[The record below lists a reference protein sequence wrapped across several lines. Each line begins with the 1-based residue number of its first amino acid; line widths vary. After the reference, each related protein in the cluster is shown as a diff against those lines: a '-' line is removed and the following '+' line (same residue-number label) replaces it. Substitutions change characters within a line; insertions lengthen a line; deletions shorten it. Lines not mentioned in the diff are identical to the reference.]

1 MNRSPSQ
8 DQRSEIKAKVR
19 AVLRSEPRLGPM
31 FHLRELKLES
41 EGVILL
47 DGEVP
52 DVAAEKLALEKVAA
66 IPGIAG
72 IADHLHVKPAS
83 HMSDKEIRVHVRDG
97 MVGEPNFQGIEIR
110 EQDGG
115 KFQLIRGAPFEGDVW
130 MIFGVDA
137 VINEI
142 EVRP

>member
-83 HMSDKEIRVHVRDG
+83 HMSDKEIRFTFA
-97 MVGEPNFQGIEIR
+97 MAWLASQTS
-110 EQDGG
+110 
-115 KFQLIRGAPFEGDVW
+115 RGLRFASKT
-130 MIFGVDA
+130 A
-137 VINEI
+137 ANSN
-142 EVRP
+142 